1 MRGSDVN
8 TNTKCLQGE
17 SCLCKTKCQ
26 DGCAN
31 QDQLEDRT
39 QEEGKDGDM
48 EGEGEEE
55 ERGRKGKEGGEG
67 RGRKREGGR
76 DRQTE
81 RQRECKCEY
90 QYESQA
96 ATEFLDG
103 RDRK

>member
-8 TNTKCLQGE
+8 INTKCLQGE

-39 QEEGKDGDM
+39 QEEGEDGDM

-55 ERGRKGKEGGEG
+55 ERGRKGKEEGEG

-81 RQRECKCEY
+81 RQREYKCEY
-90 QYESQA
+90 QY
-96 ATEFLDG
+96 G
-103 RDRK
+103 REPGSNRVPGWK

>member
-39 QEEGKDGDM
+39 QEEGKEGDM

-55 ERGRKGKEGGEG
+55 ERGRKGKEGG
-67 RGRKREGGR
+67 GG
-76 DRQTE
+76 
-81 RQRECKCEY
+81 RQREYKCEY
-90 QYESQA
+90 RYGGES
-96 ATEFLDG
+96 G
-103 RDRK
+103 SNRVPGWK